1 VPSDSARNPTYSYL
15 KRDVQWL
22 TTECDFEKLIVN
34 FCKVCKEIFTADTYF
49 EKSMME
55 TEKTAKDYSAQFMRV
70 LYVGFVVL
78 GIYFLI
84 FSKDLSQ
91 FVINFSIAL
100 VFDPLDQKITWK
112 DRKNWQKAWLIVH
125 TVIALFA
132 AGLLF
137 TDNFI

>member
-1 VPSDSARNPTYSYL
+1 
-15 KRDVQWL
+15 
-22 TTECDFEKLIVN
+22 
-34 FCKVCKEIFTADTYF
+34 
-49 EKSMME
+49 MME

-70 LYVGFVVL
+70 LYVGFVIL
-78 GIYFLI
+78 GIYFLL

-100 VFDPLDQKITWK
+100 VFDPFDQKVTWK

-137 TDNFI
+137 TGNFI